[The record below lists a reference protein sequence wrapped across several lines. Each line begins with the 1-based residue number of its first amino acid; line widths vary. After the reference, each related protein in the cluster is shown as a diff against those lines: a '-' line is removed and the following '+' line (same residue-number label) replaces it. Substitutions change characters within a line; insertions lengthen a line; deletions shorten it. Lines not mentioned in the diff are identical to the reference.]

1 KHFLRPIVMTG
12 NDPSQHNFSS
22 IELQSCMSACF
33 FGRQHTMTT
42 IIFYSKKFALFL
54 KLLTAFIESG
64 PLKG

>member
-1 KHFLRPIVMTG
+1 
-12 NDPSQHNFSS
+12 HNFSS
-22 IELQSCMSACF
+22 IELQSCMMSACF

-64 PLKG
+64 PLKGNHGDSIKQTLTKIID